1 MNRRNFLLR
10 AALLTGGI
18 SRVQAG
24 TFNLKKST
32 NMKIQFLRNATFL
45 LETGRHQL
53 LIDPMLSPQ
62 SALDPIPMAA
72 NTTRIPMVDLPLTE
86 SQLKTVISRLDAVL
100 VTHTHP
106 DHWDATAQKLLP
118 KHLPIFCQPEDEAL
132 IRSQGFEQV
141 IAVPDQVHWEG
152 LRIYR
157 TGGQH
162 GTGEIGRMM
171 APVSGFILDYD
182 HTKLYIAGDTIWCP
196 EVERALTTHQP
207 QFVAVNAGA
216 AQFLKGDP
224 ITMTDQDV
232 VQVCRAVPGARV
244 IALHMEAINHCY
256 LSRHDLRQ
264 TLHREGLGDQCSVPE
279 DGETVPLLGA

>member
-1 MNRRNFLLR
+1 
-10 AALLTGGI
+10 
-18 SRVQAG
+18 
-24 TFNLKKST
+24 
-32 NMKIQFLRNATFL
+32 MKIQFLRNATFL

-86 SQLKTVISRLDAVL
+86 WQLKKVISRLDAVL

-118 KHLPIFCQPEDEAL
+118 KHLPIFCQPEDESL
-132 IRSQGFEQV
+132 IRSQGFERV
-141 IAVPDQVHWEG
+141 IAVPDQLQWEG

-171 APVSGFILDYD
+171 APVSGFVLDYD
-182 HTKLYIAGDTIWCP
+182 HTKLYIAGDTIWCT

-207 QFVAVNAGA
+207 QFVVVNAGA

-256 LSRHDLRQ
+256 LSRHALRK
-264 TLHREGLGDQCSVPE
+264 TLQREGLSDRCSVPE
-279 DGETVPLLGA
+279 DGETVPLLHA